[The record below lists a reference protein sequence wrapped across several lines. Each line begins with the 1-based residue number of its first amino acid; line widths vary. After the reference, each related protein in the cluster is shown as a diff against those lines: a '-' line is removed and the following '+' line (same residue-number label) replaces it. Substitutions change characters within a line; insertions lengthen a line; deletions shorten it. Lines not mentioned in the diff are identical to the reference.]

1 MKNSNIKPFLKWA
14 GGKSQLM
21 ESLIGNLPSDFDSF
35 DTYIEP
41 FIGSGA
47 MLFKVGCQFKNIK
60 KFVIADKNEKL
71 VNTYLSIKYDFKNFI
86 NELEKLKN
94 THNSIDNIDEKRDFF
109 LENRAIFNS
118 EINEKHKQAALFI
131 YLNKTCFNGLY
142 RVNKKNEF
150 NVPFGK
156 HKNPGIYD
164 FENLKN
170 IHKFLKKVTILNADY
185 SKTEKYINGK
195 TFFYFDPP
203 YKPLTKTAS
212 FNSYNFEIFSDSEQE
227 RLSDFCKKINQK
239 KDVFWLLSNS
249 DMKNID
255 IENQYFDDLYKDFN
269 IERVLAKRSINSKGT
284 ARGNITELLIK
295 NY

>member
-1 MKNSNIKPFLKWA
+1 MENSNIKPFLKWA

-21 ESLIGNLPSDFDSF
+21 ESLIGNLPPDFENF

-47 MLFKVGCQFKNIK
+47 MLFKVGNQFKNIK

-71 VNTYLSIKYDFKNFI
+71 VNTYLSIKNDFKNFL
-86 NELEKLKN
+86 NELEKLKSI
-94 THNSIDNIDEKRDFF
+94 HNSIEDMEGKRNFF
-109 LENRAIFNS
+109 LENRSIFNS
-118 EINEKHKQAALFI
+118 EIDEGYKQAALFI

-142 RVNKKNEF
+142 RVNKKNGF

-156 HKNPGIYD
+156 HKTPGIYD
-164 FENLKN
+164 IENLKN
-170 IHKFLKKVTILNADY
+170 IHKFLKKVIILHDDY
-185 SKTEKYINGK
+185 SKTEKYISGN

-203 YKPLTKTAS
+203 YKPLSKTAS
-212 FNSYNFEIFSDSEQE
+212 FNSYNFEEFSDAEQE
-227 RLSDFCKKINQK
+227 RLSEFCKKLNDK
-239 KDVFWLLSNS
+239 NVSWLLSNS

-255 IENQYFDDLYKDFN
+255 IENQYFDNLYKDFN

-284 ARGNITELLIK
+284 ARGSITELLIK